1 MRNGGSVIPSHHLL
15 LIWLEKIRWHASAVK
30 AYLSGLPFWEMH
42 LLSGLTRQGIK
53 HEWETGMSNRTQMF
67 LSPRCLLSYLAFF
80 TWEALDRMLHVA
92 MMGGRLEGEKTKSEL
107 VSEEIEPKN
116 SVDTFPDGV
125 LCWCMIE
132 IEDRRVRAMSPLQ
145 HKVEHRQ
152 KCQGEGIFLLL
163 QLLGMNLSKFVYF

>member
-1 MRNGGSVIPSHHLL
+1 MFALQLQFCRPLALAVCVVIVWMWNGGSVIPSHHLL

-30 AYLSGLPFWEMH
+30 AYLSGLPFWEKH

-92 MMGGRLEGEKTKSEL
+92 MKGGRLEGEKTKSEL
-107 VSEEIEPKN
+107 VSEGIEPKN

-125 LCWCMIE
+125 LCWCMITK
-132 IEDRRVRAMSPLQ
+132 ASL
-145 HKVEHRQ
+145 K
-152 KCQGEGIFLLL
+152 
-163 QLLGMNLSKFVYF
+163 